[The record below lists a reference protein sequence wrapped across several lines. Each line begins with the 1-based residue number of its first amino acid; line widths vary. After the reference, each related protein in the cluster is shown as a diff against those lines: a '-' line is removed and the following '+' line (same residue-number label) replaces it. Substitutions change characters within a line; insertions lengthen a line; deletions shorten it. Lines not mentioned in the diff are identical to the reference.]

1 MIALNFYI
9 GSKAMKTS
17 LLVFSIFLCLC
28 NAVAFADA
36 PREPIALNPSVDP
49 KAPSIS
55 VQGLGNKILDA
66 AGSAKYLVFDYN
78 GKQYAY
84 SIKRLGSGDVRY
96 SGKPSDIEG
105 LVFLDVTAYQD
116 GRKLNSQLTTYRQSK
131 YANAIR
137 LEKFDRNEERPYQFD
152 LGIDSSGELL
162 IIDGRDD
169 VIYLH
174 KKDSIK
180 KPKDFLESSKEVLF

>member
-1 MIALNFYI
+1 
-9 GSKAMKTS
+9 MKLYKWISVAIFS
-17 LLVFSIFLCLC
+17 LLSGFVLAETPKEAI
-28 NAVAFADA
+28 
-36 PREPIALNPSVDP
+36 ELNPSVDP

-84 SIKRLGSGDVRY
+84 SIKRLGSGDVRW

-105 LVFLDVTAYQD
+105 LVFFDVTAYQD

-152 LGIDSSGELL
+152 LGIDSNGELV
-162 IIDGRDD
+162 IINSSDD
-169 VIYLH
+169 VIYLT
-174 KKDSIK
+174 KQDSIK
-180 KPKDFLESSKEVLF
+180 EPISFRERTKKFSY

>member
-1 MIALNFYI
+1 MNILKSGLSVFAL
-9 GSKAMKTS
+9 
-17 LLVFSIFLCLC
+17 
-28 NAVAFADA
+28 AFAINA
-36 PREPIALNPSVDP
+36 FAEQPKESIELNPSVDP

-105 LVFLDVTAYQD
+105 LVFFDVTAYQD

-162 IIDGRDD
+162 IIDGRDN
-169 VIYLH
+169 VIYLTKQDKIKDPVPFRESN
-174 KKDSIK
+174 KK
-180 KPKDFLESSKEVLF
+180 FNF